1 MINFVRTWRV
11 GCGEKGGFREVFSRC
26 RVPYF
31 NTAGLL
37 TFAYRMK
44 IANAI
49 GTRLKL
55 MPNKY
60 IREIDGIIA
69 TLTLKGNTNII
80 FLNFPT
86 SRATRVTHK
95 LGATLGFQSVSF
107 EHRLWHDGWTS
118 SFGRCSFFVV
128 RCSRLSGLSPIY
140 KRFPHCEFIGSVVY
154 PNISGR

>member
-1 MINFVRTWRV
+1 V

-107 EHRLWHDGWTS
+107 EHRLWHDG
-118 SFGRCSFFVV
+118 
-128 RCSRLSGLSPIY
+128 
-140 KRFPHCEFIGSVVY
+140 
-154 PNISGR
+154 